1 MPVIY
6 NELKQFRHVYR
17 VYKWQISWVSYPRT
31 VELPL
36 SSRESRF
43 HKDDDDTSLFIS
55 LLVKL
60 TGPISAPKF
69 QEHKL
74 NPLLRQDPGVEVF
87 FHRLPRCRRNG
98 SALKKILLCQC
109 LCLFIQRTL
118 ISSNEKALLL
128 T

>member
-1 MPVIY
+1 MVKNQILSCQLVFYYTEACLNSLLNTGMIY
-6 NELKQFRHVYR
+6 FCNIYGCKMTEFYQFRHVYR

-31 VELPL
+31 VELPF

-60 TGPISAPKF
+60 TGPISAQKF

-74 NPLLRQDPGVEVF
+74 NPLSRQGPGVEV
-87 FHRLPRCRRNG
+87 
-98 SALKKILLCQC
+98 
-109 LCLFIQRTL
+109 
-118 ISSNEKALLL
+118 
-128 T
+128 